1 MEQWSYMKK
10 VVHFIIFLTFPH
22 FSLSSPPLY
31 LSLSVELLANE
42 RLTRTFLIYPHS
54 NILSQ
59 FKIDH
64 KTLRQQVRNTT
75 LTKNVL
81 LMLSFPFQIGFAYG
95 CGQLCHLKK
104 YKNNAI
110 RVPNAT
116 FPYKDDQSRY
126 STFKFSNINMNFI
139 IFIGLNP
146 FIVIYTQKLP
156 YVIN

>member
-1 MEQWSYMKK
+1 M
-10 VVHFIIFLTFPH
+10 
-22 FSLSSPPLY
+22 
-31 LSLSVELLANE
+31 
-42 RLTRTFLIYPHS
+42 
-54 NILSQ
+54 
-59 FKIDH
+59 
-64 KTLRQQVRNTT
+64 RNTT

-81 LMLSFPFQIGFAYG
+81 LMLSFTFQIGFAYG

-110 RVPNAT
+110 VVPNAK

-126 STFKFSNINMNFI
+126 STFKFSNMNINFI